1 MPRKPRRGPFEKYEI
16 ERSPFAQHPTQ
27 KDIGDLVG
35 ESRDDLRLLIDYK
48 EQFIVRRKAISGK
61 HQKVRDLR
69 YPVSRLRHVHER
81 LKNHLSKIRQPSY
94 LFSPRKYRSQRDNA
108 ELHLNQD
115 QYLTLDLK
123 QFYPS
128 TTIAMIRHWFE
139 CELGMYPDVAGLLA
153 HLSTIDDRAAL
164 GSPLTPVLCAL
175 VHRRM
180 FDEIAALCDEQNLRY
195 SVWVDDLTISGKF
208 IPGEVVQKIREII
221 RVAGLRSH
229 KIKYRTGNR
238 PVFITGIGIVGSELV
253 APNSLNLRIKSLW
266 ASYHQAVTIGER
278 YSCIHVLLAQLGTL
292 KHIVGAR
299 SPAGS
304 KVSSQMNSLRQKRV
318 QMHKKAAADA
328 AADQAPRSNGPL
340 EYPNDAPFEI

>member
-1 MPRKPRRGPFEKYEI
+1 MPRDSRRGPFEKYEI

-27 KDIGDLVG
+27 KEIGDLVG
-35 ESRDDLRLLIDYK
+35 ESRDNLRLLIDYK
-48 EQFIVRRKAISGK
+48 EQFIVRRKAFTGK
-61 HQKVRDLR
+61 KLRDLR

-81 LKNHLSKIRQPSY
+81 LKNHLNKIKQPSY
-94 LFSPRKYRSQRDNA
+94 LFSPRKHRSQRDNA
-108 ELHLNQD
+108 ELHLDQD

-128 TTIAMIRHWFE
+128 TTAKMIRHWFE
-139 CELGMYPDVAGLLA
+139 DELGMYPDVAGLLA

-180 FDEIAALCDEQNLRY
+180 FDKIAALCDQWDLRY

-208 IPGEVVQKIREII
+208 ISGEVVQEIREII
-221 RVAGLRSH
+221 KAAGLRSH

-238 PVFITGIGIVGSELV
+238 PVYITGIGVVGSRLI

-266 ASYHQAVTIGER
+266 DSYHHAVTTEER
-278 YSCIHVLLAQLGTL
+278 GSCVQALLTQLGNL
-292 KHIVGAR
+292 KHIVGA
-299 SPAGS
+299 GS
-304 KVSSQMNSLRQKRV
+304 SSGRKVADQMNSLRQKRV
-318 QMHKKAAADA
+318 KMHKDA
-328 AADQAPRSNGPL
+328 AAKAASDQALRSNEMLRSPS
-340 EYPNDAPFEI
+340 DAPFEF